1 MHRMRKFSDVK
12 EKCMATLEQIKNLR
26 ERTGAGVVDVKKAL
40 DEAGDDEA
48 KAIDILRLKG
58 IAKAAKK
65 SDRDAKEG
73 VVVSYVHSNGRVGVL
88 VKLLCETDFVARNE
102 EFQEL
107 GRDIAMHVAAL
118 NPLYLKAEEVTPEEI
133 AKERVFWMEEVAG
146 KPADIVEKILAGK
159 EKKFREERSLLTQ
172 IFVKDGEKTIE
183 ALIAEKI
190 QKIGENI
197 QIGGFV
203 RFEL

>member
-1 MHRMRKFSDVK
+1 
-12 EKCMATLEQIKNLR
+12 MATLEQIKNLR

-40 DEAGDDEA
+40 DEALDDEA

-146 KPADIVEKILAGK
+146 QPADIVEKILAGK

>member
-1 MHRMRKFSDVK
+1 
-12 EKCMATLEQIKNLR
+12 MATLEQIKNLR

-73 VVVSYVHSNGRVGVL
+73 VVVSYIHSNGRVGVL

-118 NPLYLKAEEVTPEEI
+118 NPKYLKPEDVTGEEI
-133 AKERVFWMEEVAG
+133 ARERVFWMEEVSG
-146 KPADIVEKILAGK
+146 KPADIIEKILAGK
-159 EKKFREERSLLTQ
+159 EKKFRDDQALLTQ
-172 IFVKDGEKTIE
+172 TFIKDGEKTVE

-197 QIGGFV
+197 QVGSFV

>member
-1 MHRMRKFSDVK
+1 MS
-12 EKCMATLEQIKNLR
+12 TLEQIKSLR

-48 KAIDILRLKG
+48 KAIDILRLRG

-65 SDRDAKEG
+65 SDRDASEG
-73 VVVSYVHSNGRVGVL
+73 IVVSYVHSNGRVGVL

-107 GRDIAMHVAAL
+107 GHDIAMHIAAL
-118 NPLYLKAEEVTPEEI
+118 NPKYTKPEEVTEEEI
-133 AKERVFWMEEVAG
+133 SREKVFWTEEVAG
-146 KPADIVEKILAGK
+146 KPADIVEKIFLGK
-159 EKKFREERSLLTQ
+159 EKKFREESALLTQ
-172 IFVKDGEKTIE
+172 AFVKESEKTIGS
-183 ALIAEKI
+183 LIAEKI

-197 QIGGFV
+197 QVGGFV

>member
-1 MHRMRKFSDVK
+1 
-12 EKCMATLEQIKNLR
+12 MATLEQIKNLR

-88 VKLLCETDFVARNE
+88 VKLLCETDFVARND

-118 NPLYLKAEEVTPEEI
+118 HPKYLKPEEVTEAEI
-133 AKERVFWMEEVAG
+133 IKEKVFWMEEVIG
-146 KPADIVEKILAGK
+146 KPSEIVEKILAGK
-159 EKKFREERSLLTQ
+159 EKKFREEQALLTQ
-172 IFVKDGEKTIE
+172 IFVKDGEKTVG
-183 ALIAEKI
+183 ALITEKI

-197 QIGGFV
+197 QVGDFI

>member
-1 MHRMRKFSDVK
+1 M
-12 EKCMATLEQIKNLR
+12 EQIKILR

-40 DEAGDDEA
+40 DEAGDDES

-73 VVVSYVHSNGRVGVL
+73 VIVSYVHSNGRVGVL
-88 VKLLCETDFVARNE
+88 LKLLCETDFVARND

-107 GRDIAMHVAAL
+107 GRDIAMHIAAL
-118 NPLYLKAEEVTPEEI
+118 APKYVRPEEVTDEEI
-133 AKERVFWMEEVAG
+133 SRERVFWMEEVAG
-146 KPADIVEKILAGK
+146 KPANIVEKILTGK
-159 EKKFREERSLLTQ
+159 EKKFREEKALLTQ
-172 IFVKDGEKTIE
+172 PFVKDGEKTIGG
-183 ALIAEKI
+183 LIAEKI

-197 QIGGFV
+197 QVGDFT

>member
-1 MHRMRKFSDVK
+1 
-12 EKCMATLEQIKNLR
+12 MATLEQIKNLR

-73 VVVSYVHSNGRVGVL
+73 VVVSYIHSNARVGVL

-118 NPLYLKAEEVTPEEI
+118 NPKYLKPDEVTPEEI

-146 KPADIVEKILAGK
+146 KGADIVEKILAGK
-159 EKKFREERSLLTQ
+159 EKKFREEQSLLTQ
-172 IFVKDGEKTIE
+172 TFIKDGEKTIE

-197 QIGGFV
+197 QVGSFV
-203 RFEL
+203 RLEL

>member
-1 MHRMRKFSDVK
+1 
-12 EKCMATLEQIKNLR
+12 MATLKQIKNLR

-58 IAKAAKK
+58 VAKAAKK

-73 VVVSYVHSNGRVGVL
+73 IVASYVHSNGRVGVL

-146 KPADIVEKILAGK
+146 KPADIVEKILVGK

-197 QIGGFV
+197 QIGGFI